1 MVPAAMK
8 AKTPIQKTVRGK
20 ISGFSG
26 SLSGEN
32 EGRRRDQ
39 RWLWSVDPA
48 NSGSCSSRQEE
59 RQYMVKRIISS
70 RTNLLV
76 WGNPWEPQA
85 KVFYE
90 K

>member
-32 EGRRRDQ
+32 EGRRGTKDDCEVLIQQTQEAVLQDKRRDSI
-39 RWLWSVDPA
+39 WLK
-48 NSGSCSSRQEE
+48 GS
-59 RQYMVKRIISS
+59 
-70 RTNLLV
+70 LV
-76 WGNPWEPQA
+76 LVQT
-85 KVFYE
+85 Y
-90 K
+90 